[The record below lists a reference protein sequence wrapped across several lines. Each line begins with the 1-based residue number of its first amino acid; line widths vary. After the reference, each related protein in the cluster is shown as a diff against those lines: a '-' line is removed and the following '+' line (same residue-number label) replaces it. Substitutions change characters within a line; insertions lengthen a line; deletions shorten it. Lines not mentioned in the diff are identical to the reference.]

1 MFSIECKSC
10 HVNGYSHFSTC
21 NGETKVCDSKY
32 DSCGSLYLVE
42 KKAPSEN
49 MFHYQTGCWE
59 SKNCNKTMTATSLG
73 IEIMKASY
81 CCNTDNCTPLEPAI
95 ASIMKPK
102 NSTRNGVL
110 CPACYKNDFKKAVC
124 PSNASMACTGDET
137 TCIAVNHTTFVSKGC
152 GTPGVCQFFGNLH
165 YEFKEIDKASP
176 LSVVN
181 SLLCPVYHSVTDA
194 SYIYPVH
201 CENGED
207 VCLTE
212 KLWTINDKRN
222 TFELIRRC
230 GKAAEC
236 SRVGTYSSST
246 KRFAINTTCCNS
258 SMCLPPI
265 PMFPLQTATEN
276 GLACPTCFASNSR
289 RCTEEDP
296 LKCVGNENR
305 CIRYVKNEYYEKDWQ
320 IHCFAGCTT
329 ESICRLGSSRNKFL
343 FLTNQTFKTI
353 TMDMTCSGSM
363 GLNVPFSLVIILVGL
378 RIIMGVL

>member
-1 MFSIECKSC
+1 VLGLSKCTVDGVSMTVSMCCVCICSISI
-10 HVNGYSHFSTC
+10 HRRAC

-95 ASIMKPK
+95 ASI
-102 NSTRNGVL
+102 
-110 CPACYKNDFKKAVC
+110 
-124 PSNASMACTGDET
+124 
-137 TCIAVNHTTFVSKGC
+137 I
-152 GTPGVCQFFGNLH
+152 
-165 YEFKEIDKASP
+165 
-176 LSVVN
+176 
-181 SLLCPVYHSVTDA
+181 
-194 SYIYPVH
+194 
-201 CENGED
+201 
-207 VCLTE
+207 
-212 KLWTINDKRN
+212 
-222 TFELIRRC
+222 
-230 GKAAEC
+230 
-236 SRVGTYSSST
+236 
-246 KRFAINTTCCNS
+246 
-258 SMCLPPI
+258 
-265 PMFPLQTATEN
+265 PLQTATEN

-329 ESICRLGSSRNKFL
+329 ESICRLGSSR
-343 FLTNQTFKTI
+343 
-353 TMDMTCSGSM
+353 
-363 GLNVPFSLVIILVGL
+363 
-378 RIIMGVL
+378 